1 MSGNGARI
9 QDARTVTIP
18 HVRRHRSGLLQLP
31 PIRQGSL
38 RLQTPGPR
46 SEPAPPRINFR
57 VGIAPSTFRHLVGS
71 AYGFCTTYIKLAEI
85 RNLSQISSAPSLPTV
100 VSTQLEC
107 LADPQRPHAQG
118 AGRNAEQL
126 G

>member
-9 QDARTVTIP
+9 QDAWSVTIP

-31 PIRQGSL
+31 PMRQGSL

-57 VGIAPSTFRHLVGS
+57 VGIAPSTFRHLVRS
-71 AYGFCTTYIKLAEI
+71 AYDLYYLYKAGGIQEFVT
-85 RNLSQISSAPSLPTV
+85 ISSAPSLQTV
-100 VSTQLEC
+100 VSTRLEC
-107 LADPQRPHAQG
+107 LADP
-118 AGRNAEQL
+118 
-126 G
+126 